1 MRVEFSK
8 VLWLILWQCTRLILK
23 ILFISHHRRKKLL
36 QDKRR
41 KNEMTTILGLIHAV
55 CSPPFYYVNSS
66 ENENWEKNRSW
77 ICQII
82 WNVVIFFLLFSY
94 KMKHFGFTNFLL
106 TLKNLKKMGK
116 NSWNRFTFQLHS
128 TTPASFS
135 RDFLIKLSF
144 A

>member
-106 TLKNLKKMGK
+106 TLKNLKKWEK
-116 NSWNRFTFQLHS
+116 IREIRLLFSYIVQHPLRFHEIFW
-128 TTPASFS
+128 
-135 RDFLIKLSF
+135 
-144 A
+144 